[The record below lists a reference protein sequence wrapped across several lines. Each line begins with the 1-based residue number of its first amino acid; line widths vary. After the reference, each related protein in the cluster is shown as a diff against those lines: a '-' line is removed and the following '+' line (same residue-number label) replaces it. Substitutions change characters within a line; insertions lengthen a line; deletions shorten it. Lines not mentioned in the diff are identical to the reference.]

1 MTKPTH
7 PDGPPGPCID
17 CGNRTVEGKWGKRG
31 WMPLCYACA
40 SRQNRIYARH
50 YQTREDTP
58 DDDILPN
65 AFEDAARAIEDGT

>member
-1 MTKPTH
+1 
-7 PDGPPGPCID
+7 
-17 CGNRTVEGKWGKRG
+17 
-31 WMPLCYACA
+31 MPLCYACA